1 MRMKGIT
8 LVELLLIISI
18 ITLLTLI
25 VIPHIDITK
34 YWLISNSRVLRD
46 DIRNVRYLNMSEG
59 KNLKILLGNN
69 EYVIV
74 ENGIEEK
81 RVVFKSDFKLV
92 HNFKNGNIYFSH
104 IGSPQQGGTIR
115 IISNKKNQYCE
126 ITIVPA
132 TGRVLLKDE
141 IFKGYTKH

>member
-74 ENGIEEK
+74 ENEIEKK